1 MSKFASM
8 VGFTPTRA
16 GRKDTEMNGSDIKNT
31 APAGGHITEIFNT
44 ETCQTYFA
52 MVFYTRAEAEAYA
65 AEQNLPE
72 VFDVAAS
79 RSGAKFG
86 VKL

>member
-1 MSKFASM
+1 M
-8 VGFTPTRA
+8 VGFTPTRVE
-16 GRKDTEMNGSDIKNT
+16 RKDTEMNVSDIKNT
-31 APAGGHITEIFNT
+31 TPAGGHITEIFNT
-44 ETCQTYFA
+44 DTCQTYFA

-65 AEQNLPE
+65 AGAE